1 MRNRACAGLT
11 SATHFVDLARP
22 CRINARRWF
31 DAHRVPREIKDN
43 EFRVGLTPRSV
54 AELTHHG
61 HQVLVE
67 GSAGIGSGLA
77 DEEYVAAGATIV
89 EAPREIFARAEM
101 IVKVKEPL
109 AAERKLLRRGQI
121 LFTYLHLAPDLAQT
135 RTSSPAARPASPMRP

>member
-22 CRINARRWF
+22 AASMQGDGSMLIGM
-31 DAHRVPREIKDN
+31 PREIKDN
-43 EFRVGLTPRSV
+43 EFRVGLTPASV
-54 AELTHHG
+54 AELTHHR

-67 GSAGIGSGLA
+67 GSAGIG
-77 DEEYVAAGATIV
+77 AAPG
-89 EAPREIFARAEM
+89 EIFARAEM

-109 AAERKLLRRGQI
+109 AEERKLLRRGQI

-135 RTSSPAARPASPMRP
+135 M